1 MSAVVVVHVI
11 AVDDLDAPQIF
22 GVEDALEAGGHQ
34 AKRKTVLRPH
44 GLAVHAIGDQAVVH
58 RLGDGHARGAF
69 HFLGAFGDEPCRV
82 AFQAAFLEQ
91 RRKQHAGPFG
101 AAGHAVRFLHGLLPA
116 IVPVSRALDEMQPG
130 DGRKALQV
138 GHGEGQGPIH
148 QAVNQQSVLRGIDVR
163 HVGAFGR
170 RHIVERRWRDVADRI
185 LQRRGHVEH
194 LPERVGRRP
203 AADRV
208 RDAHR
213 GHVFGALAVF
223 DQLLGAHDHRIDGC
237 RCRARRMVVF
247 LCVDRYAQRHS
258 AGQHG
263 AALQDLSAVSSFRIH
278 QSFPRK

>member
-1 MSAVVVVHVI
+1 MR
-11 AVDDLDAPQIF
+11 LQIL

-34 AKRKTVLRPH
+34 TKRKTVLRPH
-44 GLAVHAIGDQAVVH
+44 SLAVHAIGDDAIVH
-58 RLGDGHARGAF
+58 RFGDGHARGAL

-82 AFQAAFLEQ
+82 AFQAALLEQ

-101 AAGHAVRFLHGLLPA
+101 AAGHPVRFLHGLLPA
-116 IVPVSRALDEMQPG
+116 VVPVSRTLDEMQPG

-138 GHGEGQGPIH
+138 RHGEGQGPIH
-148 QAVNQQSVLRGIDVR
+148 QAVNHQSVLLGIDVR

-170 RHIVERRWRDVADRI
+170 RHIVERRWRDHADRI

-194 LPERVGRRP
+194 LPEHVGRRP

-223 DQLLGAHDHRIDGC
+223 DQLLGAHDHRIDGGC
-237 RCRARRMVVF
+237 CRARTRCMVVF
-247 LCVDRYAQRHS
+247 LCVDRYAQRQP
-258 AGQHG
+258 AGQRG
-263 AALQDLSAVSSFRIH
+263 AALEEISAVSPFRIH
-278 QSFPRK
+278 QSFPRKMTRRRNHAPRTKV